1 MLESTNT
8 PPSTSLNLSQPP
20 STPTEWD
27 LEIKPQANLLDIN
40 LREVWRYRDLLWMF
54 VKRDVTAQYKQTIL
68 GPLWHFIQP
77 LFTTVVFMVVFTNI
91 AKISTD
97 GVPPVLFYMSGIT
110 IWNYFSSCLNAT
122 SNTFVANAGI
132 FGKVY
137 FPRLVIPL
145 STVMSNIV
153 KFGIQFLLL
162 LAAMLWYKFSSTSLN
177 LSQPL
182 STFILI
188 PTIILIMAGL
198 GLGLGIIISSMTT
211 KYRDLTVLIGFA
223 VQLLMYATPV
233 VYPLST
239 ITSEKLRFWITLN
252 PLTPLVEAF
261 RYSILGVGSF
271 DTASFVYSIGFMVV
285 TLFIGLLIF
294 SKVEKTFM
302 DTV

>member
-1 MLESTNT
+1 MQENKNIDSA
-8 PPSTSLNLSQPP
+8 SLD
-20 STPTEWD
+20 PTWD
-27 LEIKPQANLLDIN
+27 LEIKPQAHLLDIN
-40 LREVWRYRDLLWMF
+40 LREVWKYRDLLWMF
-54 VKRDVTAQYKQTIL
+54 VKRDFTAQYKQTIL

-77 LFTTVVFMVVFTNI
+77 LFTTIVFLVVFTNI

-97 GVPPVLFYMSGIT
+97 GVPPILFYMSGIT
-110 IWNYFSSCLNAT
+110 IWNYFASCLNAT

-162 LAAMLWYKFSSTSLN
+162 LCAMLWYKLSSTTFI

-182 STFILI
+182 STLLLI
-188 PTIILIMAGL
+188 PFIILIMAGI

-261 RYSILGVGSF
+261 RYAMLGVGSF
-271 DTASFVYSIGFMVV
+271 DYASFGYSIGFMLI

-294 SKVEKTFM
+294 SRVEKTFM

>member
-1 MLESTNT
+1 
-8 PPSTSLNLSQPP
+8 LN
-20 STPTEWD
+20 
-27 LEIKPQANLLDIN
+27 I
-40 LREVWRYRDLLWMF
+40 
-54 VKRDVTAQYKQTIL
+54 
-68 GPLWHFIQP
+68 
-77 LFTTVVFMVVFTNI
+77 
-91 AKISTD
+91 
-97 GVPPVLFYMSGIT
+97 
-110 IWNYFSSCLNAT
+110 SSCLNAT

-162 LAAMLWYKFSSTSLN
+162 LAVMLWYKITTSPPLPSAGELN
-177 LSQPL
+177 FSQPL
-182 STFILI
+182 STLVLI
-188 PTIILIMAGL
+188 PAIIVIMAGL

-261 RYSILGVGSF
+261 RYAMLGVGSF
-271 DTASFVYSIGFMVV
+271 DYASFGYSIAFMLV
-285 TLFIGLLIF
+285 TLFVGLLIF

>member
-1 MLESTNT
+1 MQENQIIDSENVDTN
-8 PPSTSLNLSQPP
+8 
-20 STPTEWD
+20 WD
-27 LEIKPQANLLDIN
+27 LEIKPQAHLLDIN
-40 LREVWRYRDLLWMF
+40 LREVWKYRDLLWMF
-54 VKRDVTAQYKQTIL
+54 VKRDFTAQYKQTIL

-77 LFTTVVFMVVFTNI
+77 LFTTVVFLVVFTNI

-162 LAAMLWYKFSSTSLN
+162 LAAMLWYKISSTSLN
-177 LSQPL
+177 LSQPF
-182 STFILI
+182 STLVLI
-188 PTIILIMAGL
+188 PAIIVIMAGL

-261 RYSILGVGSF
+261 RYAMLGVGSF
-271 DTASFVYSIGFMVV
+271 DAASFGYSIGFMVI
-285 TLFIGLLIF
+285 TLLIGLLIF